1 MEIFLVTHKGL
12 QKKHCNEQARKNGKY
27 PSDVII
33 FIALQIM
40 DNFVILIS
48 K

>member
-1 MEIFLVTHKGL
+1 MHIGL
-12 QKKHCNEQARKNGKY
+12 QNKHCNEQVRKNGKY
-27 PSDVII
+27 PSDVMI

-40 DNFVILIS
+40 DNFLIQIS